1 MYNNGAKNI
10 ARRGTLME
18 EIKRKKIE
26 LKEARHLVTS
36 QCNLSCAHCYN
47 RAGANPEQKARHYTQ
62 DELDSFYHY
71 YKPEVVSA
79 TGGEPLLEYE
89 TVKQIARSLA
99 AYGGELELVTNAYL
113 LTEEKLDELLAINP
127 NLSCQI
133 SLDGTKDMHNKMRGN
148 PNAFDKA
155 IEGIK
160 LCLKKHIP
168 VKPRLTLT
176 KDNYDETFKVIEL
189 LNEISTPDDQIKL
202 IVRPVVN
209 FGRAKDNHIISVPET
224 ESELKEQFNNAS
236 DHVKV
241 GVTERCGYCTN
252 SLAIDYKGDMYEC
265 CYLIPNPKFYIGN
278 ITDDQTTL
286 TRNAEF
292 MNHKGKCYIKDQR
305 NLD

>member
-1 MYNNGAKNI
+1 MNN
-10 ARRGTLME
+10 RE
-18 EIKRKKIE
+18 KII
-26 LKEARHLVTS
+26 LKEVRHLVTS
-36 QCNLSCAHCYN
+36 QCNLFCAHCYN
-47 RAGANPEQKARHYTQ
+47 RAGSNKSEKARHYSQ
-62 DELDSFYHY
+62 EEIDRFYHY

-99 AYGGELELVTNAYL
+99 VYGGELELVTNAYL
-113 LTEEKLDELLAINP
+113 LTEEKLDELLTINP

-133 SLDGTKDMHNKMRGN
+133 FLDGTEEMHNKMRGN
-148 PNAFDKA
+148 EHAYERA
-155 IEGIK
+155 INGIK

-176 KDNYDETFKVIEL
+176 QENYEETFKVIKL
-189 LNEISTPDDQIKL
+189 LNEISTPEDKIKL

-209 FGRAKDNHIISVPET
+209 FGRAKDNNILSVKET
-224 ESELKEQFNNAS
+224 ESELKELFNSVS

-265 CYLIPNPKFYIGN
+265 CYLIPLPKFLIGN
-278 ITDDQTTL
+278 ITDDQSTL
-286 TRNAEF
+286 TRNSEF

-305 NLD
+305 NLHE